1 MTSKKTDRNDC
12 IGIFNRPP
20 AALARHIDSDKQNL
34 MVRLLILPMEQ
45 DHSSGVKQQMNKMM
59 NLKTGRSSHF
69 QLKCVGKQNN
79 NNLKT
84 TKNQSEQDRAL
95 SPNTF
100 KRMGCIGA
108 RAHTHTQVQGHWS
121 KPSHLFPFHSGHPRC
136 HSLLQEGKTVSER
149 GWEAELQLRLQTR
162 FSFKGFQGRKHS
174 GCIWRGTDNV
184 MLRWRADG
192 D

>member
-1 MTSKKTDRNDC
+1 MTSRKTDRNDC

-45 DHSSGVKQQMNKMM
+45 DQSSGVKQQMNKMM
-59 NLKTGRSSHF
+59 NLKTVRSSHF

-84 TKNQSEQDRAL
+84 TKNQPVQDRAL

-100 KRMGCIGA
+100 KRMGCT
-108 RAHTHTQVQGHWS
+108 RTHTHTGARSLVETFS
-121 KPSHLFPFHSGHPRC
+121 PISFPFRAP
-136 HSLLQEGKTVSER
+136 SLSQSS
-149 GWEAELQLRLQTR
+149 A
-162 FSFKGFQGRKHS
+162 GRKD
-174 GCIWRGTDNV
+174 RV
-184 MLRWRADG
+184 RAG
-192 D
+192 LGGGATTEAANTFQF

>member
-79 NNLKT
+79 NNLKN
-84 TKNQSEQDRAL
+84 TKNQPEQDRAL

-100 KRMGCIGA
+100 KRMGCIV
-108 RAHTHTQVQGHWS
+108 HTHTHRCKVIGRNLLTYFLSIQGTLAVTVFCR
-121 KPSHLFPFHSGHPRC
+121 KERQCQSGAGGATT
-136 HSLLQEGKTVSER
+136 EVANT
-149 GWEAELQLRLQTR
+149 
-162 FSFKGFQGRKHS
+162 FQF
-174 GCIWRGTDNV
+174 
-184 MLRWRADG
+184 
-192 D
+192 

>member
-12 IGIFNRPP
+12 VGIFNRPP
-20 AALARHIDSDKQNL
+20 AALARHIDSDKRNL

-45 DHSSGVKQQMNKMM
+45 DQSSGVKQQMNKMM

-79 NNLKT
+79 K
-84 TKNQSEQDRAL
+84 DRAL

-121 KPSHLFPFHSGHPRC
+121 KLSHLFPFHSGHPRC
-136 HSLLQEGKTVSER
+136 HSLLQEGKTGSER